1 MFRTLRY
8 NFVPKYSAIIISKQ
22 SFLTNEYKCI
32 NAWSKQTTSPILTKV
47 NLNDFYTSLEQHYSS
62 KGVVS
67 AIDVDIFANAVK
79 DPLYL
84 DELKDLLHKLR
95 LSAETGN
102 TLESTHHATVR
113 NYLEFGNINEL
124 VEILKDPLNY
134 GIFLDFYAANL
145 LMDKLIT
152 SQNYELAANVAS
164 LIMLQE
170 DYSNDITCTLCQ
182 YACYKFISAYKP
194 PLEENKNEKE
204 NNKVE
209 EIKIRVKYLRN
220 GYFDDHFDIKDIK
233 LLTGKTLA
241 WISKQFQDNTS
252 NNLQLLGLLYYKKF
266 DKLLLLCDKLTGNT
280 SFKVYKEVL
289 NLMEAELTEESKES
303 LGKCISLLNNA
314 KMIEEKMEE
323 SIKIMVENAINR
335 SQTKDIAAQEQMF
348 KNWEIIRETRLQE
361 QTKRLDRIR
370 RIQSIEEKQKELEKE
385 EQKLWFFE
393 NEEKIDLQIE
403 EKEQLEDKRQVKSKV
418 HDKSDEDYIPPE
430 ILPQKK

>member
-8 NFVPKYSAIIISKQ
+8 NFVPKYSAIIIPKQ

-32 NAWSKQTTSPILTKV
+32 NAWNKQTTSPILTKL
-47 NLNDFYTSLEQHYSS
+47 NLNDFYTSLEQNYSS
-62 KGVVS
+62 KGVMS

-79 DPLYL
+79 DPSYL

-95 LSAETGN
+95 LTADTGN

-113 NYLEFGNINEL
+113 NYLDFGNIQEL
-124 VEILKDPLNY
+124 IEILKDPLNY
-134 GIFLDFYAANL
+134 GIFLDCFAANL
-145 LMDKLIT
+145 LLDKLIT
-152 SQNYELAANVAS
+152 SQNYELASNVAS

-170 DYSNDITCTLCQ
+170 DYSNDITCSLCQ
-182 YACYKFISAYKP
+182 YACYKFISEYKP
-194 PLEENKNEKE
+194 PLDENKTEKE
-204 NNKVE
+204 NKKVE

-220 GYFDDHFDIKDIK
+220 EYFDDHFDIKDIK
-233 LLTGKTLA
+233 ILTGKTLA

-252 NNLQLLGLLYYKKF
+252 NNLQLLGWLYYKKY
-266 DKLLLLCDKLTGNT
+266 DKLLSLCEKLAGNT

-289 NLMEAELTEESKES
+289 NLIEAESTEDSKEI
-303 LGKCISLLNNA
+303 LGKCLSLFSNSEI
-314 KMIEEKMEE
+314 IEDKMEE

-335 SQTKDIAAQEQMF
+335 SQNKDIAAQEEMF
-348 KNWEIIRETRLQE
+348 QNWEIIRETRLQE
-361 QTKRLDRIR
+361 QTKRLDRIK
-370 RIQSIEEKQKELEKE
+370 RIQSIEEKQKELQKE

-403 EKEQLEDKRQVKSKV
+403 EKEQLEDKKEVESKT
-418 HDKSDEDYIPPE
+418 HNKSDEDYIPPE